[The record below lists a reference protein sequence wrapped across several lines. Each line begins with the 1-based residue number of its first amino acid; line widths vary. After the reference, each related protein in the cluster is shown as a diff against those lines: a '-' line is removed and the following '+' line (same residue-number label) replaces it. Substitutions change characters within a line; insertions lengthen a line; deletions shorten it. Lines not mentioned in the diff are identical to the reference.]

1 MGYVFWEVNITHWV
15 LHFCTSIL
23 FSSEYLQ
30 QESKDK
36 KGKELDTLGWI
47 LHSKTRNVSST
58 DKVVVTSVQITWF
71 QEF

>member
-1 MGYVFWEVNITHWV
+1 MGSVFWEVNS
-15 LHFCTSIL
+15 LRSHFCTSIL

-36 KGKELDTLGWI
+36 KGKELDTSGWI
-47 LHSKTRNVSST
+47 LHSKTRNVSSK